1 MTHLTSSDYL
11 TVYDQHGNTDSMPIE
26 YPMEEP
32 LNKTEI
38 DRDGVLLNL
47 QGILDAVSSYR
58 DDRIG
63 SFEATIAFLAE
74 GGYHTVITL
83 LSYVILILLSLM
95 PSRYSP

>member
-58 DDRIG
+58 DDGAG
-63 SFEATIAFLAE
+63 SLGGTIAFLAE
-74 GGYHTVITL
+74 GGYHTVGTL
-83 LSYVILILLSLM
+83 LSYLVRISVSPM